1 MADARQLKSASM
13 DDVDGE
19 VDTVARDPK
28 ITTIAVD
35 SLNGYIHKLLLQC
48 TCTCTCIYIYIYIQI
63 EITMIFL

>member
-13 DDVDGE
+13 DDVVGE

-35 SLNGYIHKLLLQC
+35 SLNGYIHKPLLRIY
-48 TCTCTCIYIYIYIQI
+48 TCTYTDIHV
-63 EITMIFL
+63 

>member
-48 TCTCTCIYIYIYIQI
+48 TCTYIQV
-63 EITMIFL
+63 EITMICFCGNTNYG